1 LTEIPNFDKLV
12 THKSL
17 SGDKVRID
25 DILNKPII
33 ITGFQISSSKYR
45 DKGSGYCIKV
55 QFYAADDK
63 PFVRYSD
70 RFSFAHFLN

>member
-45 DKGSGYCIKV
+45 DKGYTPS
-55 QFYAADDK
+55 
-63 PFVRYSD
+63 
-70 RFSFAHFLN
+70 